1 MKQDIRKQ
9 QLEKLL
15 LLPRSEIE
23 KEALMWQT
31 IQYKNFME
39 EKYPTFPNKN
49 SIYYSEWHFNMNTL
63 RSAFSLYRQFFNTD
77 LYVDYKQLINSDT
90 DRIEKKKDDDETKP
104 FNFHG

>member
-9 QLEKLL
+9 QLERLL
-15 LLPRSEIE
+15 SLPRPEIE

-49 SIYYSEWHFNMNTL
+49 NICYSEWHFNMNTL
-63 RSAFSLYRQFFNTD
+63 RGVASLYRQFFGTD
-77 LYVDYKQLINSDT
+77 LYADYKQLINSDT
-90 DRIEKKKDDDETKP
+90 DRIEKKKDERNTNIKKI
-104 FNFHG
+104 